1 MFRFEYLMTTCIAML
16 FGFSALMTFSGL
28 VYSLFTC
35 FLFYLYFAFQV
46 CFPILIAIRQLISN
60 KYGKKSQNEVFK
72 GVSTLL
78 DPKYQEIFNLFEKY
92 AASEF
97 SVENLYIKKDIRN
110 FLENPSKRQEIA
122 TFIYLTYLNGEKSF
136 FEVNL
141 EKRLC
146 EEIQSHI
153 LKKEFSENLFVEVE
167 KEVDKNLSDTF
178 SRFRF
183 QNDYFIALKSIEFQ
197 DNELKF

>member
-1 MFRFEYLMTTCIAML
+1 
-16 FGFSALMTFSGL
+16 LMTFSGL

-35 FLFYLYFAFQV
+35 FLYYLYFAFQV

-60 KYGKKSQNEVFK
+60 KKSKKSQNEVFK

-78 DPKYQEIFNLFEKY
+78 DPKYQEIYKLFEKY
-92 AASEF
+92 ATSEF

-110 FLENPSKRQEIA
+110 YHENPLKRQEIA
-122 TFIYLTYLNGEKSF
+122 MFIHTTYLNGERSF

-146 EEIQSHI
+146 EEIHSRI
-153 LKKEFSENLFVEVE
+153 LKKEFPENLFVDVE

-183 QNDYFIALKSIEFQ
+183 QKDYFIALKSIEFQ
-197 DNELKF
+197 ENELKI